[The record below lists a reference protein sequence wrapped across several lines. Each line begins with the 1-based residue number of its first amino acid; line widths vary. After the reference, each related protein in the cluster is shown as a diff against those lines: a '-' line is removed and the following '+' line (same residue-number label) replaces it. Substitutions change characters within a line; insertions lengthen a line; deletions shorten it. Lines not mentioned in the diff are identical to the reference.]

1 MVHPTPGSGCPPQVI
16 NMKEF
21 DDTEPRSARTP
32 DDWDEYGMQ
41 CFGEHNLEWA
51 EMMEKLSTNINGWG
65 WSCMLKCV
73 LNDYWMDNGR
83 TPNENWERM
92 DAVDMNEFVAK
103 IYYCWVMEWR
113 CRRPG
118 DFDEEEDDS
127 P

>member
-1 MVHPTPGSGCPPQVI
+1 
-16 NMKEF
+16 MKEF
-21 DDTEPRSARTP
+21 DDTEPRIARTP
-32 DDWDEYGMQ
+32 EDWDEYAMTL
-41 CFGEHNLEWA
+41 FSEWDLRMGEMH
-51 EMMEKLSTNINGWG
+51 KTTNPGAGWHI
-65 WSCMLKCV
+65 LQKAI

-83 TPNENWERM
+83 SPNENFKNL
-92 DAVDMNEFVAK
+92 DAQRMNEFVAK